1 MNDEVL
7 VSSRSESV
15 ATQSGDQGLTINRE
29 DGYISPLLRLPAEL
43 RIMIYEYAFANEIVH
58 VQPKSTDPIADLYT
72 PRTPGAQKY
81 QSVISLL
88 MTCRTIRKEA
98 SSIFNGLVTFDL
110 THYYNCMAAA
120 TQQNTI
126 SAPLLRLPRKIR
138 NKMYDY
144 VLVGETVRVH
154 YSHLKDDMQ
163 EQMQEQVQEQVQARE
178 KDWYEFLDVFGLFTP
193 PLGLLACWLE
203 YIAEHNRKRKGVLA
217 LLFTCRQTHNE
228 FIALFYSGVVFD
240 LTAFEFRTGWP
251 CIRQS
256 CYQSVQSVRSSLD

>member
-144 VLVGETVRVH
+144 VLVGET
-154 YSHLKDDMQ
+154 
-163 EQMQEQVQEQVQARE
+163 
-178 KDWYEFLDVFGLFTP
+178 DWYEFLDVFGLFTP

-251 CIRQS
+251 CIRRILS
-256 CYQSVQSVRSSLD
+256 EPTSVALTLVLYRLLG

>member
-120 TQQNTI
+120 YELGPDMCQTITSIKDATEHHQRPLAPPAPQDTQQDV
-126 SAPLLRLPRKIR
+126 RL
-138 NKMYDY
+138 
-144 VLVGETVRVH
+144 
-154 YSHLKDDMQ
+154 S
-163 EQMQEQVQEQVQARE
+163 RE

-251 CIRQS
+251 
-256 CYQSVQSVRSSLD
+256 

>member
-144 VLVGETVRVH
+144 VLVGET
-154 YSHLKDDMQ
+154 
-163 EQMQEQVQEQVQARE
+163 
-178 KDWYEFLDVFGLFTP
+178 
-193 PLGLLACWLE
+193 
-203 YIAEHNRKRKGVLA
+203 
-217 LLFTCRQTHNE
+217 
-228 FIALFYSGVVFD
+228 
-240 LTAFEFRTGWP
+240 
-251 CIRQS
+251 
-256 CYQSVQSVRSSLD
+256 